1 MTATVR
7 VRGEAVVPAQ
17 PDEVQL
23 AVNVTAL
30 EDSLERAMGEV
41 ARRSEE
47 LEAILDEL
55 EVPRSRRVTS
65 GISVGV
71 EREYERDRWRHKGY
85 RASNRVV
92 LRLEDATGLGRL
104 INEAT
109 SRAEARIDG
118 PWWRIALDNPARA
131 EACRRAAA
139 QARRK
144 AEAYAGALGARLGEI
159 LRVSE
164 PGLGG
169 RLSSGE
175 FPVAAPAVAPVPA
188 AQAPEVTVEPGAVD
202 ITAAVDVT
210 FRLEQG

>member
-30 EDSLERAMGEV
+30 EDSLEQAMGEV

-118 PWWRIALDNPARA
+118 PWWGIALDNPARA

-175 FPVAAPAVAPVPA
+175 FPVAPAAAPVPA
-188 AQAPEVTVEPGAVD
+188 AQAPEVTVEPGELD
-202 ITAAVDVT
+202 ITASVDVT